1 MKLERKHL
9 KYAALALRGYNITN
23 HGKTKQLLKHSR
35 HGKTLVKYLEQGS
48 QIATKVL
55 EKPVDLLQIT
65 QEERFCT
72 LETYAEDLAL
82 IIAVELAHV
91 EMLLDDLSANLN
103 ECKCLLGYS
112 LGEVAAVIVTGIFTF
127 EQAITPVL
135 KLAYDS
141 AELARSTTMGILF
154 SRGPALSF
162 EMIEK
167 CCLEISCEG
176 QGTLSIS
183 TYLSP
188 NTVLLLGQHAT
199 LDVFKDRCLKLLPK
213 GTQLRKNPHQWPPL
227 HTPIVRHKFISNK
240 AALLLE
246 QTSGGF
252 IKPSP
257 PILSCVTGDYSYTEL
272 NCREIFVRWTESPQR
287 LWQALHKLLEENC
300 EIMIHLGPEP
310 NIIPATM
317 SRLSANVSSYMNPA
331 TWTGYGIQTL
341 SQNSASRR
349 WLAKLISID
358 SAVLRTPFVQQ
369 VVLEDEFSTQGS

>member
-1 MKLERKHL
+1 
-9 KYAALALRGYNITN
+9 
-23 HGKTKQLLKHSR
+23 
-35 HGKTLVKYLEQGS
+35 
-48 QIATKVL
+48 
-55 EKPVDLLQIT
+55 
-65 QEERFCT
+65 
-72 LETYAEDLAL
+72 
-82 IIAVELAHV
+82 
-91 EMLLDDLSANLN
+91 
-103 ECKCLLGYS
+103 
-112 LGEVAAVIVTGIFTF
+112 
-127 EQAITPVL
+127 
-135 KLAYDS
+135 
-141 AELARSTTMGILF
+141 
-154 SRGPALSF
+154 
-162 EMIEK
+162 
-167 CCLEISCEG
+167 
-176 QGTLSIS
+176 
-183 TYLSP
+183 
-188 NTVLLLGQHAT
+188 VLLLGQHAT